1 MLDCSQFYNL
11 IKSNG
16 IDFFSGVP
24 DSLLKNICD
33 YITDNTPSERN
44 IIAANEGGAIALA
57 TGYHL
62 ATGKVGLV
70 YMQNSGQGNVINPL
84 LSLADSEVY
93 SIPILLMI
101 GWRGEPGEKDECQ
114 HIKQGKVTIPLLETL
129 QIPYEILPET
139 IIEAKKALEN
149 AMHFMKNQNSVYAL
163 VVRKGTF
170 KNYSLKKKSQTF
182 YKLFREEVIKIIVDN
197 LEEKDVII
205 STTGMTSRELFEYRD
220 KKGLG
225 HEKDFLTVGS
235 MGYASRIAL
244 GVALLKPSRQVY
256 CLDGDASLM
265 MHMGA
270 LSTIGKVALKNFK
283 HIVINNGSHES
294 TGGQPTA
301 GFIINIAGIAKNCG
315 YKLALTSQDL
325 DDFKNKLNKLKSSD
339 GPSLL
344 EIKVSKGHR
353 DDLGRP
359 NIPLIKNKED
369 FMRFLQEN

>member
-33 YITDNTPSERN
+33 YITDNTPSEKN
-44 IIAANEGGAIALA
+44 IITANEGGAIALA

-101 GWRGEPGEKDECQ
+101 GWRGEPGEKDEPQ

-129 QIPYEILPET
+129 KIPYEILPKK
-139 IIEAKKALEN
+139 IIEAKKVLEK
-149 AMHFMKNQNSVYAL
+149 AVHFMKNQNSVYAL

-170 KNYSLKKKSQTF
+170 KDYLLKKKPQTC
-182 YKLFREEVIKIIVDN
+182 YKLFREEAIKIIVDN
-197 LEEKDVII
+197 LGDKDII
-205 STTGMTSRELFEYRD
+205 VSTTGMTSRELFEYRE

-235 MGYASRIAL
+235 MGHASRIAL
-244 GVALLKPSRQVY
+244 GIALSKPSRQVY
-256 CLDGDASLM
+256 CLDGDASAI

-301 GFIINIAGIAKNCG
+301 GFIINIAGVAKNCG
-315 YKLALTSQDL
+315 YKLTLTSQDL
-325 DDFKNKLNKLKSSD
+325 GDFKNKLNELKSSD

-359 NIPLIKNKED
+359 NISPIKNKEN